1 MSIIQERTIE
11 NSLVPV
17 NPVEHLDLT
26 MIDLYPNINWD
37 YGKLAGTKDFR
48 REFAERV
55 YGEIR
60 EAKTDGE
67 RIIAKMRLNSEWGS
81 MYPNSVR
88 EVSAF
93 DPELIERIT
102 QSAQRIL
109 GELQDKIEDATEEA
123 LSKEF
128 SE

>member
-1 MSIIQERTIE
+1 MSIIEERTIE

-17 NPVEHLDLT
+17 NPVERLDLT

-55 YGEIR
+55 YGRIR

-67 RIIAKMRLNSEWGS
+67 RVIAKMRLNSEWGS

-93 DPELIERIT
+93 DPEIVERIT
-102 QSAQRIL
+102 QTAQRIL
-109 GELQDKIEDATEEA
+109 GELQDKIDATTEDA